1 MCGKLFPCKIKPFQ
15 LSLVIW
21 ITRYYSLNS
30 FEMKT
35 LINLKALAIIA
46 IMAITAFP
54 TFAQG
59 GQRPG
64 GGQRPDG
71 GQRPEGGQWQGRQMT
86 EDDVKERVKRQSQAL
101 ELTTE
106 QEKKITDFEVEQ
118 YKKMQIERQKNQGD
132 WEKMRE
138 NMKTQR
144 ELRDKKYEEV
154 LTPDQYKKY
163 TQQQEERRQQM
174 EQRRQQ
180 NQNGQGG
187 QNREE
192 RPERGRG
199 RG

>member
-1 MCGKLFPCKIKPFQ
+1 
-15 LSLVIW
+15 
-21 ITRYYSLNS
+21 
-30 FEMKT
+30 MKT
-35 LINLKALAIIA
+35 SNHVKVIAVIA
-46 IMAITAFP
+46 ILAMSAFP

-59 GQRPG
+59 GNGQRPG
-64 GGQRPDG
+64 GGQGPEG
-71 GQRPEGGQWQGRQMT
+71 GQRQGGGQWQGRQMT
-86 EDDVKERVKRQSQAL
+86 EDDVKERVKRQSQTL
-101 ELTTE
+101 ELSAE

-118 YKKMQIERQKNQGD
+118 YKKMQIERQKNEGD